1 LRKAFPISLMLW
13 MFLLAGILPMAAAFV
28 DPTGLNNEGH
38 RYRDLEKG
46 EFISRDPMGFVDGP
60 NVYCYVRQNPWS
72 GFDPEGLQGI
82 PVWETREAFAVD
94 AAYRQGGQAAAQVVR
109 DRFAAARKIA
119 IPAVAGAL
127 VGTGVTLATGGMA
140 APVIAEAG
148 LSGAAAAVTTS
159 AISGAA
165 GGGAAQMTS
174 NAIRGKSLT
183 DGAPSAML
191 AGAALGA
198 AGEVIGQ
205 SAQAFKS
212 AFKEASAIT
221 PSARGVA
228 GTTNKDITVYRVF
241 GGDSRVEG
249 YSWTPVYPRAVSNF
263 RDVAGLPSG
272 GTSGYNNTADFMVKG
287 VVKPR
292 DIIKS
297 HPAIPLDGNKGGLPE
312 FKISPKNVTIKD
324 IPVLKP

>member
-1 LRKAFPISLMLW
+1 MLW
-13 MFLLAGILPMAAAFV
+13 MFLLAGILPMAAAFE
-28 DPTGLNNEGH
+28 DPTGLNNEGQ
-38 RYRDLEKG
+38 RYRDLETG
-46 EFISRDPMGFVDGP
+46 EFISRDPLGFVDGP

-72 GFDPEGLQGI
+72 GFDPEGLQGV

-94 AAYRQGGQAAAQVVR
+94 AAYRQGGQAVAQQVR

-127 VGTGVTLATGGMA
+127 VGTGVTMATGGMA
-140 APVIAEAG
+140 GPVIAEAG

-191 AGAALGA
+191 AGATLGA

-221 PSARGVA
+221 PSARVVVETGKTEVFQRVMSNAELEATQKTGFLRA
-228 GTTNKDITVYRVF
+228 GREGENFFTNSASLDPK
-241 GGDSRVEG
+241 
-249 YSWTPVYPRAVSNF
+249 RAQQ
-263 RDVAGLPSG
+263 RLG
-272 GTSGYNNTADFMVKG
+272 
-287 VVKPR
+287 
-292 DIIKS
+292 
-297 HPAIPLDGNKGGLPE
+297 LDGPLRE
-312 FKISPKNVTIKD
+312 QRIDFKITNDAKVSGPRTA
-324 IPVLKP
+324 KPGLSTAGGGREFSTTAPTKIEIIRIDQMKK